1 MLKYIIIFLLLTLS
15 LLGFYPQRVVSEEI
29 HIVKEPEIIEVQP
42 LPEIKVYA
50 KQQVVDRWGEA
61 EWEAFNTIII
71 KESRWNSNAQNPNS
85 TAYGLGQFL
94 NSTWASVGCVKT
106 SDKYK
111 QIDCTIK
118 YISQRYNTPTRALN
132 FHLKNN
138 YY

>member
-15 LLGFYPQRVVSEEI
+15 LLVYPQRVVSEEI
-29 HIVKEPEIIEVQP
+29 HIVKESIVEVQP

-61 EWEAFNTIII
+61 EWEAFNTIIM
-71 KESRWNSNAQNPNS
+71 KESKWNSNAQNPYS
-85 TAYGLGQFL
+85 SAYGLGQFL
-94 NSTWASVGCVKT
+94 NSTWATVGCTKT
-106 SDKYK
+106 NDKYT

-118 YISQRYNTPTRALN
+118 YISQRYKTPTRALN

>member
-15 LLGFYPQRVVSEEI
+15 LLVYPQRAVSDEI
-29 HIVKEPEIIEVQP
+29 HIVNEPIVEVQP

-50 KQQVVDRWGEA
+50 KQKVVDRWGEA
-61 EWEAFNTIII
+61 EWEAFNTIIM
-71 KESRWNSNAQNPNS
+71 KESRWNSDAQNPYS
-85 TAYGLGQFL
+85 SAYGLGQFL
-94 NSTWASVGCVKT
+94 NSTWATVGCTKT
-106 SDKYK
+106 NDKYT

-118 YISQRYNTPTRALN
+118 YLSQRYKTPTRALN